1 MIFVSLILISLFHN
15 VHSFYHLACD
25 FSGGDGQRQ
34 GSVEPG
40 SGAPPGAIESNRK
53 RAASLSTP
61 HRAVDVRL
69 SPEDAAHLFRE
80 NRGVSQQI
88 FILCIRQLSSVT
100 IGILIE

>member
-15 VHSFYHLACD
+15 VHSLYHLACD

-40 SGAPPGAIESNRK
+40 SGAPGAIESNRK

-100 IGILIE
+100 IGILI